1 MFNEVFSWDYHK
13 RLIFYLQEIFET
25 YKTVLC
31 CFLDAEYNY
40 RGSDWRIG
48 ETWNVSRS
56 KQIAFEEKI
65 WLNNEK
71 KRLLGP
77 FPPQK

>member
-1 MFNEVFSWDYHK
+1 MKFFRGITTKD
-13 RLIFYLQEIFET
+13 LFFI
-25 YKTVLC
+25 YKKFLKHTKQLFA

-40 RGSDWRIG
+40 RGSDWRTG
-48 ETWNVSRS
+48 ETWNVSLS

-71 KRLLGP
+71 KQLLGP
-77 FPPQK
+77 FPPEK